1 MASGGLGRNLIGNG
15 VPFATVDLSFS
26 AVAPARTLPA
36 DVNGHMVLD
45 DAIARV
51 IDTNGP
57 SAYGNLNVTCTYA
70 GISTSVEVP
79 FEDAT
84 TVYCDLPLSN
94 QAPFVNWTS
103 PEDETT
109 FPSNGEV
116 HFDASTSWDLD
127 DDPLTFRWISSIDGD
142 ILSSCQGSTG
152 SSGSTHATRGGSL
165 LRQRQRSVGLHVE
178 RRRPRHRFGSVRPEP
193 LCLP

>member
-1 MASGGLGRNLIGNG
+1 MIEEAWPVEVWVRNSVGNG
-15 VPFATVDLSFS
+15 VPFASVDLSFT
-26 AVAPARTLPA
+26 AVAPARALAT

-57 SAYGNLNVTCTYA
+57 SAYGNLNVTCTYD
-70 GISTSVEVP
+70 GVSTSVEVL
-79 FEDAT
+79 FDDAT

-94 QAPFVNWTS
+94 QPPFVNWTS

-116 HFDASTSWDLD
+116 LFDASTSWDMD
-127 DDPLTFRWISSIDGD
+127 NDPLTFKWTSTIDGD
-142 ILSSCQGSTG
+142 LFAGCTG
-152 SSGSTHATRGGSL
+152 SGLPGTHSAGGSAVYSE
-165 LRQRQRSVGLHVE
+165 QR
-178 RRRPRHRFGSVRPEP
+178 
-193 LCLP
+193 